1 MKRSACSILA
11 MLLLVSALSMNC
23 YAIDD
28 KSEIYNTIHFDD
40 GIYLTECIYITQTR
54 SSGTVSGRKVDTYYA
69 SDGATAWQAVLKGTF
84 SYTGSSA
91 TCTASSCDVT
101 IYDSAWYIVSKSASK
116 SGNKATASVTMGYK
130 ALGVTVNKGPIS
142 MSLSCDA
149 NGNLS

>member
-40 GIYLTECIYITQTR
+40 GSYLTECIYITQTR

-69 SDGATAWQAVLKGTF
+69 SDAATAWQAVLKGTF

-116 SGNKATASVTMGYK
+116 SGNKATASVTMGLK
-130 ALGVTVNKGPIS
+130 HLV
-142 MSLSCDA
+142 
-149 NGNLS
+149 

>member
-40 GIYLTECIYITQTR
+40 GSYLTECIYITQTR
-54 SSGTVSGRKVDTYYA
+54 SSGTVS
-69 SDGATAWQAVLKGTF
+69 GTF

-130 ALGVTVNKGPIS
+130 ALGVTVNKVPIS